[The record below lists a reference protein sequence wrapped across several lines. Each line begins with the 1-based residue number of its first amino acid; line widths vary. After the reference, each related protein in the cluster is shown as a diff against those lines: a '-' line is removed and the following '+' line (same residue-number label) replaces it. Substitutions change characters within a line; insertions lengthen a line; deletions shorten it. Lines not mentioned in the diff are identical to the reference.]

1 MATLSINNIGQPPPG
16 WFKKLKKSILI
27 LTLAANGMVASYGF
41 TDQVLTTRIQLWCT
55 MGIGAILEAI
65 EALLKDDTIPDK

>member
-1 MATLSINNIGQPPPG
+1 
-16 WFKKLKKSILI
+16 
-27 LTLAANGMVASYGF
+27 LAANGMVASYGF